1 MRLPPGIVLVLLVLP
16 ARLPSAA
23 AAAAATAAMLHASL
37 HLSSTGKRLN
47 NACIFPPFS
56 HNFSVVFVVVSF
68 SVFCFRSP
76 VSAFCFVFA
85 RRTVVA
91 TGRVNKSATNLL
103 TPPPLW
109 QHLPPCCPV
118 QQAHTCRCR
127 TCYHFESRARPPSV
141 AATSSR
147 LAPVI
152 NSYSNC

>member
-16 ARLPSAA
+16 ARLPSAV

-37 HLSSTGKRLN
+37 PLSSAGKRLN

-76 VSAFCFVFA
+76 FSAFCFVFA
-85 RRTVVA
+85 RCTVVA

-103 TPPPLW
+103 TPSP
-109 QHLPPCCPV
+109 
-118 QQAHTCRCR
+118 
-127 TCYHFESRARPPSV
+127 
-141 AATSSR
+141 
-147 LAPVI
+147 LAPPAPAALCCKHTHVDVELVTTLKAGPGLRRWRQRVPDWPL
-152 NSYSNC
+152 